1 MNARWPLRKGLT
13 SSKIKQ
19 RGTCIL
25 SCNTAMTLYLNITL
39 LKGLSIS
46 KAAPSSSRNL
56 PLFEMCKTAA
66 ENWLVTPQAVTLTLL
81 QSQTAFSER
90 PFLTFGFVE
99 AFCFVFLFVCFFQND
114 QGSSEHPARGAA
126 LPWACVGSSDE
137 DSVHSTLV
145 ALLLQANITSAD
157 PC

>member
-1 MNARWPLRKGLT
+1 MHLIMQHSNDPVFKYHLAKGIVHFQDSTILFQE
-13 SSKIKQ
+13 SSLIWNVQ
-19 RGTCIL
+19 NCTREL
-25 SCNTAMTLYLNITL
+25 
-39 LKGLSIS
+39 
-46 KAAPSSSRNL
+46 
-56 PLFEMCKTAA
+56 
-66 ENWLVTPQAVTLTLL
+66 AVTLTLL

-114 QGSSEHPARGAA
+114 QGSSEHPAREAA
-126 LPWACVGSSDE
+126 LPWGCVGSSDE
-137 DSVHSTLV
+137 DSVHSPLV